1 MAKIVTK
8 IARQKGYIYAVDR
21 AGNVRE
27 YEAAQTR
34 RDRGRRHLPESV
46 DGVRK
51 AQKTAVKKKPAKT
64 TVKRTTPRPKSLAKR

>member
-51 AQKTAVKKKPAKT
+51 AQKTAVLKPAKT
-64 TVKRTTPRPKSLAKR
+64 TAKRTTPRPKSLAKR